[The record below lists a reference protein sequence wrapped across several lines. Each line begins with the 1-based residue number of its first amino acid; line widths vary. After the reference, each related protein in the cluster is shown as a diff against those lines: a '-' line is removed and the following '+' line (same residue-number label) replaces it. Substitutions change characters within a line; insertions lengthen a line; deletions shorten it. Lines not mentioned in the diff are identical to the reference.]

1 MKTKHLLIAA
11 LLIMTIS
18 SSAFCQTDLDKKLQ
32 DSMIWA
38 NISKDNIRNTV
49 SVGFRKQFELA
60 EKPDHAQINIFAD
73 SRYVLWINGD
83 YIERGPCRFDPK
95 GPQYDIVNIAKALK
109 KGNNTV
115 AILVQAN
122 VVGSLKVMKHT
133 PGLTALIKINDL
145 EINTDQ
151 TWLYSD
157 KVPSQMI
164 RDHWTWSCILDKVNA
179 KSKDFGWINPDFD
192 DQAWAKAVKIDGKM
206 WGPLKPRAIPLLAE
220 TDMGNGTILQITH
233 DGNVDKSVKPLP
245 ANLPLTIKANTEVVI
260 DVGKLSLTYWQLDFD
275 ADENARIV
283 FKPCQD
289 FIDGKTIINYNCN
302 NIYEARPG
310 PQSYM
315 TTDTFGFRYLNMKV
329 ENADITLK
337 SIKFTSRLYPNIKVA
352 EFECNDDFLNKT
364 WEMTSYST
372 AVLTEDGY
380 VDSAERAEWM
390 GDVGM
395 IQYPAS
401 RRVIS
406 GPGDKPGDIVYSDS
420 RVMRNMLRHTIES
433 QQHDGKLKAHHPS
446 DRWDLH
452 WYIEDYSCLWVY
464 GLRQYY
470 DNTADMDFLKEAWP
484 ALEGQMKWFLDRKNK
499 SGLITARDFL
509 IHLDNPLRYQVC
521 QGATLN
527 AFIYRA
533 LADSAYLAKAM
544 GNNKRSNYYRLQAK
558 SLKEAYNKY
567 LWDDKAQTFYS
578 AVYYP
583 DKTKDNALPT
593 LKLVTPERPAQ
604 RNTQWVEPGQ
614 KVIPTIQAALIA
626 LNRGVVS
633 KEHLP
638 AVRKYLKAHYKELM
652 NPYTHLFLFDEF
664 YKLNND
670 KMDQEVLNLIRKR
683 WNSMVSR
690 KSPGTAAEGFETQGY
705 LCHPFGLVPS
715 YTIPTYILG
724 VRKPKPIWEK
734 EILINPRLGDL
745 KHVKGVGLTELG
757 PVPVEWKKVS
767 DSKLEFSFEIPE
779 DVTAIVRLPK
789 LTKNS
794 KVTIDNKKIDAKAAG
809 RFLEFELTAGKY
821 SGKVSN

>member
-1 MKTKHLLIAA
+1 MKMKHLLIAA
-11 LLIMTIS
+11 LLIVTIS
-18 SSAFCQTDLDKKLQ
+18 SLAFCQTDIEKKLQ
-32 DSMIWA
+32 GSMIWTNIDNA
-38 NISKDNIRNTV
+38 NMGKAV
-49 SVGFRKQFELA
+49 CVGFRRQFDLA
-60 EKPDHAQINIFAD
+60 ENPKNAKIHIFAD
-73 SRYVLWINGD
+73 SRYLLWINGE

-95 GPQYDIVNIAKALK
+95 GPQYDSINIAEALK
-109 KGNNTV
+109 KGRNTV

-122 VVGSLKVMKHT
+122 VVGSLKIMKHA
-133 PGLTALIKINDL
+133 PGLTALIKIDGL
-145 EINTDQ
+145 EIYTNQ
-151 TWLYSD
+151 NWLYSD
-157 KVPSQMI
+157 EVPSQMT

-179 KSKDFGWINPDFD
+179 KSKDFGWTNPDFD
-192 DQAWAKAVKIDGKM
+192 DQSWAKAVKIDGKM

-220 TDMGNGTILQITH
+220 TDMGNGTILQMTH

-245 ANLPLTIKANTEVVI
+245 ANLPLTIKANTEVII

-289 FIDGKTIINYNCN
+289 FIDGKTVISYNCE
-302 NIYEARPG
+302 NIYEAKQG
-310 PQSYM
+310 LQSYM
-315 TTDTFGFRYLNMKV
+315 STDTFGFRYLNMKV
-329 ENADITLK
+329 QNADITLK

-352 EFECNDDFLNKT
+352 QFQCNDEFLNKT

-401 RRVIS
+401 RKVIS

-433 QQHDGKLKAHHPS
+433 QQPDGKLKAHHPS

-470 DNTADMDFLKEAWP
+470 DNTADMDFLEEAWP
-484 ALEGQMKWFLDRKNK
+484 ALERQMKWFLDRKNK

-544 GNNKRSNYYRLQAK
+544 GKNKRSKFYKQQAR

-578 AVYYP
+578 ALYYP
-583 DKTKDNALPT
+583 DDIKDNALPT
-593 LKLVTPERPAQ
+593 LNLVAPERPAE

-638 AVRKYLKAHYKELM
+638 AVKKYLKTHCKELM

-664 YKLNND
+664 YKFNTD
-670 KMDQEVLNLIRKR
+670 EMDTEVLNIMRKR

-690 KSPGTAAEGFETQGY
+690 KSPGTAAEGFKTQGY
-705 LCHPFGLVPS
+705 LCHPFGLVPA
-715 YTIPTYILG
+715 YTLPAYVLG
-724 VRKPKPIWEK
+724 VRKPEPIWEK
-734 EILINPRLGDL
+734 QILIEPRLGDL
-745 KHVKGVGLTELG
+745 KYVKGIGLTELG
-757 PVPVEWKKVS
+757 PVPVEWKKTS
-767 DSKLEFSFEIPE
+767 DTKLEFSLEIPQGA
-779 DVTAIVRLPK
+779 TATVRLPK
-789 LTKNS
+789 LTENS
-794 KVTIDNKKIDAKAAG
+794 KVKINNKKINAKDVG
-809 RFLEFELTAGKY
+809 RFLEFKLTAGKY
-821 SGKVSN
+821 KGKVSN